1 MTDVGKNAL
10 ELSVVVGVTEVK
22 SEPEA
27 EVAGAEIGVDVAV
40 PFRGTVGV
48 TTTVGEESGVVTP
61 VALTVGVVIGGVTTV
76 VGVVGGVEVPFTGEL
91 VMTIVPDG
99 DEVGGIGVVTPV
111 PEIIVVGGDVGV
123 TIGVVVGALEG
134 VVTIVPMILV
144 SDKMLERRL
153 ASPVLLVAAT
163 GVVAGVTTPVEAAA
177 VMPVAVGVSVEA
189 GGRRALVTTDRMEE
203 IGFVP
208 TTVVAAALGVL
219 TTAGVVGVVT
229 TAGVVGVL
237 TTAGVVGV
245 LTTVGVDTGVEVP
258 VNRPRIL
265 VTTLLSGSGSG
276 LEAAAAEAE
285 LVAAAVAVDPPLPEN
300 VTPDVMAELVVGLE
314 GLVVVPLVET
324 EPGQI
329 VIAAADAEADDGIS
343 TVVAAE
349 LGELAGVG
357 LTTTSGTEPLEAAEE
372 GTDGDVSNTPAMM
385 SGLVELAVD
394 AAVGPPNGTV
404 VV

>member
-123 TIGVVVGALEG
+123 TIGVVGALEG

-329 VIAAADAEADDGIS
+329 VIAAAADAEADDGIS

-357 LTTTSGTEPLEAAEE
+357 RTTTSGTEPLEAAEE